1 MGIRQCVL
9 ANTKPNPLKE
19 LDRNYQLLSHKGN
32 KVDFIM
38 WLNKMIGR
46 KSQELRDKHRQWSVI
61 VSVVASNRHIWAFV
75 YKYSNWNNCKDLQLK
90 FKSIYLI
97 FSYYFVVYNII
108 LFSSHSNSLYL
119 FQFSF
124 FFYFAY
130 TKCSLE

>member
-1 MGIRQCVL
+1 MFQWWLSID
-9 ANTKPNPLKE
+9 TYE
-19 LDRNYQLLSHKGN
+19 L
-32 KVDFIM
+32 
-38 WLNKMIGR
+38 
-46 KSQELRDKHRQWSVI
+46 
-61 VSVVASNRHIWAFV
+61 FV

-124 FFYFAY
+124 FFFFTLLIPNALWSSLRTHCWRAYFPLWC
-130 TKCSLE
+130 KSLDHYFGILLKILDGTINLILHNYKIGMLSGTRVDELIK